1 LILHC
6 LQENVPTFITRFN
19 NVALFVC
26 LCPCYHCPNGLLL
39 NTPGVHEMLPLIPA
53 SRKFTLGTD
62 IKSPIAV
69 VVPNDGRYKF

>member
-1 LILHC
+1 MSHY
-6 LQENVPTFITRFN
+6 
-19 NVALFVC
+19 LFVFV
-26 LCPCYHCPNGLLL
+26 PCHHCPNGLLL